1 MRLIRILTEMQY
13 DPDFEEAID
22 TIKKAGGKYIGSGDY
37 GSVYQL
43 NGRAY
48 KITSDELE
56 LDHADLLKGKKSK
69 NFAEIYSVK
78 RLAPNLGPKLGII
91 EMELLQP
98 FQGDHIPEEFIRRVE
113 REARQFGIDPEELD
127 IRESNIMQRTDGS
140 LKLVD
145 I

>member
-37 GSVYQL
+37 GSAYLLDGKV
-43 NGRAY
+43 Y

-56 LDHADLLKGKKSK
+56 LDHVEILKGKKTR
-69 NFAEIYSVK
+69 NFAEIYSVR
-78 RLAPNLGPKLGII
+78 RLTPKLGII
-91 EMELLQP
+91 KMELLQP
-98 FQGDHIPEEFIRRVE
+98 FRGDQVPEEFIRRVE
-113 REARQFGIDPEELD
+113 REARRFGIDPEELD
-127 IRESNIMQRTDGS
+127 IRKSNVMQRADGN